1 MKIKSILLILIPTFL
16 FSSMEIALKIAGGS
30 FNPIE
35 LNFIRF
41 LIGGLALLPFAW
53 AYLRKHSILL
63 SKTDLLR
70 CAATGFVIV
79 VVSMSLYQLSI
90 QLTDASIV
98 AIMLSANPIFGL
110 IIGFI
115 FLKEKLSRTN
125 IFALV
130 LTLIGLLVIID
141 PFHLKNPIGITLGLL
156 SSIIFGVY
164 GVMSRVHS
172 HKIGINA
179 LTMTCLSFLFG
190 AGELAILMGLSHTG
204 LASFIPKN
212 YSEFV
217 NIPFFQGITWS
228 TLPLIL
234 YISVLV
240 TGAAFGLYFVAMDEV
255 GVVQAS
261 LIFLVKP
268 ALAPI
273 LALGVLG
280 EAIVPRTIV
289 GIVIILLGSAITLVG
304 AKIAYGVISI
314 FISDSK
320 KPKEE
325 VERQMERD
333 MENLPSD
340 DQPNKNKLTAKIHDQ
355 LENQKEVQ
363 AELKEEIQ
371 SHRSS
376 MQEQKN

>member
-1 MKIKSILLILIPTFL
+1 
-16 FSSMEIALKIAGGS
+16 MEIALKIAGGT
-30 FNPIE
+30 FNPVE

-41 LIGGLALLPFAW
+41 LIGGLALFPFAMS
-53 AYLRKHSILL
+53 YMRKHSILL
-63 SKTDLLR
+63 SKSDLLR

-79 VVSMSLYQLSI
+79 VLSMSLYQLSI

-115 FLKEKLSRTN
+115 FLHEKLSRTN

-141 PFHLKNPIGITLGLL
+141 PFHLKNPVGIALGLI
-156 SSIIFGVY
+156 SSILFGVY

-179 LTMTCLSFLFG
+179 LAMTCFSFLFG
-190 AGELAILMGLSHTG
+190 AGELAILMGLSHTS
-204 LASFIPKN
+204 LASFIPSN

-217 NIPFFQGITWS
+217 NIPFFRGINLQ

-268 ALAPI
+268 ALAPV
-273 LALGVLG
+273 LALAVLG
-280 EAIVPRTIV
+280 EAILPRTII

-304 AKIAYGVISI
+304 AQIAGRVISL
-314 FISDSK
+314 FVRDSK
-320 KPKEE
+320 LPKQE
-325 VERQMERD
+325 VEAQMEHD
-333 MENLPSD
+333 MDNLPSEHPD
-340 DQPNKNKLTAKIHDQ
+340 KPEEKIKKTLETT
-355 LENQKEVQ
+355 LENQKEVS
-363 AELKEEIQ
+363 EEIK
-371 SHRSS
+371 
-376 MQEQKN
+376 EQIKSRNSAVEKHS